1 MVGQRSDLTF
11 KHNLQEGRHGWLRLT
26 PAYSVKLVRQI
37 LGHHTEPSAV
47 LDPFSGSGTTGLVC
61 AEFGL
66 PCDLVEINPFLA
78 WLSRAKLYP
87 YTQRDVEEAER
98 IALSVTVQA
107 RQPAPD
113 SQFWTPPIRFIER
126 WWTPERLA
134 TLARIFHALKCY
146 RDKAGDTPASTLLLI
161 AFCQV
166 SINWSNASFNHQSM
180 SFNGASGRSLFQ
192 EEEPDLIVA
201 DFARRVG
208 LLLPAAR
215 SPVTGRSQVYSGDAR
230 RVHRL
235 VTRSYDCVITSPPYP
250 NRISYVR
257 EVRPYMYWLGFLK
270 EPREA
275 GELDWRAIGGTWGAA
290 TSRLARWSPNGSAVP
305 FAGFGEIVE
314 RIGSNSSLLANYVH
328 RYFCD
333 VTEHLESMKKALLP
347 GAKVFYIVGNS
358 KFYDTVVPVER
369 IYERILE
376 VEGFRCLGTELVR
389 KRNSKKELYEFMV
402 SAEWRG

>member
-1 MVGQRSDLTF
+1 MVGQRADLTF

-37 LGHHTEPSAV
+37 LDHHPEPTAV
-47 LDPFSGSGTTGLVC
+47 LDPFAGSGTTGLVC

-87 YTQRDVEEAER
+87 YTQRDVEAAEQL
-98 IALSVTVQA
+98 ALSVTEQV

-113 SQFWTPPIRFIER
+113 SQFWIPPIRFIER
-126 WWTPERLA
+126 WWTPERLT
-134 TLARIFHALKCY
+134 TLARIFHALKCHS
-146 RDKAGDTPASTLLLI
+146 DKDGDTPAITLLLI
-161 AFCQV
+161 AFCQL
-166 SINWSNASFNHQSM
+166 SIDWSNASFNHQSM
-180 SFNGASGRSLFQ
+180 SFNGASRRSLFQ
-192 EEEPDLIVA
+192 EDEPELIVA
-201 DFARRVG
+201 DFVRRVG

-215 SPVTGRSQVYSGDAR
+215 LPVIGRSQVYTGDAR

-235 VTRSYDCVITSPPYP
+235 VTGSYDCVITSPPYP

-270 EPREA
+270 ESREA

-305 FAGFGEIVE
+305 FSGFGEIVK
-314 RIGSNSSLLANYVH
+314 RIGSNSTLLANYVH

-333 VTEHLESMKKALLP
+333 VTEHLESMKKVLLP
-347 GAKVFYIVGNS
+347 GAKLFYIVGNS
-358 KFYDTVVPVER
+358 KFYDTVVPVES
-369 IYERILE
+369 IYERLLE
-376 VEGFRCLGTELVR
+376 VEGFRYLGTELVR

>member
-26 PAYSVKLVRQI
+26 PAYSVKLVRYV
-37 LGHHTEPSAV
+37 LGHTTKPSAV

-66 PCDLVEINPFLA
+66 SCDLVEINPFLA

-87 YTQRDVEEAER
+87 YTRQDVEEAEQL
-98 IALSVTVQA
+98 AASVTTQA
-107 RQPAPD
+107 RRLAAD
-113 SQFWTPPIRFIER
+113 SPLWTPPLRFIER

-134 TLARIFHALKCY
+134 TLARIFHALQCH
-146 RDKAGDTPASTLLLI
+146 REQVGDTPAVILLLI

-166 SINWSNASFNHQSM
+166 AIDWSHAAFNHQSM
-180 SFNGASGRSLFQ
+180 SFKDTSGLSLFQ
-192 EEEPDLIVA
+192 EDDPDLMID

-208 LLLPAAR
+208 ALLPAAR
-215 SPVTGRSQVYSGDAR
+215 SPVTGCSQVYSGDAR
-230 RVHRL
+230 RVHQL
-235 VTRSYDCVITSPPYP
+235 VIGSYDCVITSPPYP

-270 EPREA
+270 ESREA

-290 TSRLARWSPNGSAVP
+290 TSRLARWSPNGAAVP
-305 FAGFGEIVE
+305 YAGFREIVE
-314 RIGSNSSLLANYVH
+314 RIGSHSPLLANYVH

-333 VTEHLESMKKALLP
+333 VTAHLASLKRVLLP
-347 GAKVFYIVGNS
+347 GAKVFYIIGNS

-369 IYERILE
+369 IYVRLLE
-376 VEGFRCLGTELVR
+376 VEGFRCLGTELIR

-402 SAEWRG
+402 SAEWEG

>member
-1 MVGQRSDLTF
+1 MVGQRADLTF

-37 LGHHTEPSAV
+37 LGHHVQPRAV

-87 YTQRDVEEAER
+87 YTQRDVEEAEQL
-98 IALSVTVQA
+98 ALSVTVQA
-107 RQPAPD
+107 RQSVPD
-113 SQFWTPPIRFIER
+113 SQLWTPPIRFIER

-134 TLARIFHALKCY
+134 TLARIFHALKCHS
-146 RDKAGDTPASTLLLI
+146 DKDGETPAITLLLI
-161 AFCQV
+161 AFCQLT
-166 SINWSNASFNHQSM
+166 INWSNASFNHQSM
-180 SFNGASGRSLFQ
+180 SFNGVSGRSLFQ
-192 EEEPDLIVA
+192 EDEPDLMIA

-208 LLLPAAR
+208 LLLSAAR
-215 SPVTGRSQVYSGDAR
+215 SSVPGRSQVYTGDAR

-235 VTRSYDCVITSPPYP
+235 VTGSYDCVITSPPYP

-270 EPREA
+270 DSREA

-333 VTEHLESMKKALLP
+333 VIEHLESVKKVLLP
-347 GAKVFYIVGNS
+347 GAKLFYIVGNS

-369 IYERILE
+369 IYESILE
-376 VEGFRCLGTELVR
+376 VAGFSCLSTELIR

-402 SAEWRG
+402 SAEWIG